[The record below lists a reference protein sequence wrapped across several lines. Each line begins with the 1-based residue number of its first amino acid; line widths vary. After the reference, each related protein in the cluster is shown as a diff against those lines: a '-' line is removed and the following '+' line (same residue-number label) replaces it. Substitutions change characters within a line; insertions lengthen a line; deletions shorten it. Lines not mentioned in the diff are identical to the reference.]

1 MKHALNITF
10 ILLGIFLLTQYLG
23 IAIIYNYV
31 DWAQTAETGVTSFQA
46 LPVGER
52 PQFAEQTS
60 YLPVLLMVI
69 IGTAILLLLIRFK
82 LDWLW
87 KLWFFSAVFL
97 TLTIAF
103 YAFIALK
110 LAIFIALALSIWKI
124 FRPNVWVQ
132 NFTELFVYGGL
143 AAIFVPVFNLWSI
156 SILLILI
163 SGYDAYAVWKSKH
176 MITLAQSQ
184 AKSKVFAGLLV
195 PYSLKKAAPVKTE
208 IKRME
213 KHTASATS
221 STSKGGTAR
230 IALLGGGDIAFPLL
244 FAGVVLK
251 QWGLLLSL
259 IIPLFALFGLGAL
272 LFLAKEKKF
281 YPAMPFISAGCFL
294 GLGVAW
300 LVMLPI

>member
-1 MKHALNITF
+1 MKHTLNITL

-31 DWAQTAETGVTSFQA
+31 DWAQTAETGITSFQA

-69 IGTAILLLLIRFK
+69 IGTVILLLLIRFK

-87 KLWFFSAVFL
+87 KLWFLSAVFL

-110 LAIFIALALSIWKI
+110 MAIFLALALAIWKI
-124 FRPNVWVQ
+124 FRPNVWIQ
-132 NFTELFVYGGL
+132 NFTELFTYGGL

-156 SILLILI
+156 SILLVLI

-184 AKSKVFAGLLV
+184 AKSQVFAGLLI
-195 PYSLKKAAPVKTE
+195 PYALGKVAPPLPKASEKVKIT
-208 IKRME
+208 KT
-213 KHTASATS
+213 TAKITS
-221 STSKGGTAR
+221 GKTR

-244 FAGVVLK
+244 FAGTVLK
-251 QWGLLLSL
+251 QWGLIPSL
-259 IIPLFALFGLGAL
+259 IIPLFALLGLGL
-272 LFLAKEKKF
+272 LLWKAEDKKF

-300 LVMLPI
+300 MITILMV